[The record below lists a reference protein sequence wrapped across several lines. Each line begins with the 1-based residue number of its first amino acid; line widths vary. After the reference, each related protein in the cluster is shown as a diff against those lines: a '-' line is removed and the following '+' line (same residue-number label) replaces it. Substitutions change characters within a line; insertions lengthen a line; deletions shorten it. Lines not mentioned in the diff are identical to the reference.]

1 MPPPHINKTSGSHV
15 TAGETLVL
23 TCSVS
28 VNWNI
33 MVSLSWSLPNQHAAA
48 PRLLLPDPV
57 SRNVSIGGSY
67 LKVEILFI
75 VCSVPNQLKLKF
87 TCCIIPFTAKCTS
100 KIKLLFHSKELLR
113 M

>member
-67 LKVEILFI
+67 LKVELLSI
-75 VCSVPNQLKLKF
+75 VVQSSKS
-87 TCCIIPFTAKCTS
+87 TCFIIPAAKCTS